1 MQIKLLGTLD
11 YDKIKEKLEN
21 KIQESDEIIDML
33 KQMEIE
39 SKIQTVSTAGRLSR
53 FKGDVLEILDIS
65 QDKTFESNINY
76 IKRVT
81 KMGHDSITD
90 HDYLVFAI
98 KDVSPIV
105 EQTIIAERFSSFTIK
120 SRREVDFSNAG
131 FYTPNFRDENGIIL
145 NENDKIKEEYNT
157 HIKNLFDKYL
167 TYIQSGISLEDARFI
182 LPYCYHSNI
191 IMGVD
196 AHTLKDMII
205 KFTKTKYSNIQELKE
220 FGEKLLTIAKERA
233 TLLSERWA

>member
-98 KDVSPIV
+98 NLLFRLSCFRSYYSLIPKGLVFFCR
-105 EQTIIAERFSSFTIK
+105 QTQYYI
-120 SRREVDFSNAG
+120 RE
-131 FYTPNFRDENGIIL
+131 L
-145 NENDKIKEEYNT
+145 
-157 HIKNLFDKYL
+157 
-167 TYIQSGISLEDARFI
+167 
-182 LPYCYHSNI
+182 
-191 IMGVD
+191 
-196 AHTLKDMII
+196 
-205 KFTKTKYSNIQELKE
+205 
-220 FGEKLLTIAKERA
+220 
-233 TLLSERWA
+233 